1 MITRTHTG
9 LRAALVAVAAL
20 GWWTGANAQNT
31 LAGTT
36 IANRASV
43 SYSVGGLAQAPIES
57 SPTGNVTPG
66 VGAGTDT
73 EFLVDNMI
81 DLSVSEI
88 SGSATV
94 VTPGMVGQVLA
105 FTVANSGNSPEGYQ
119 LTLSEEV
126 GTVLF
131 GNTDNAQ
138 FGLADLVIRVDED
151 PSGGDG
157 TGNDTYDGTETDA
170 FIDILNPGQSI
181 TVFVLANPMVPLTLI
196 NGNITNINLQARAAE
211 PGTSGGTLEV
221 ASPAGNLPNVVEI
234 MFVDA
239 GNDATESATGQ
250 FAVVSAGL
258 TITKTETIL
267 DDPFGTAIPRALPGS
282 NVEYL
287 ITIEN
292 TSTTT
297 AADGV
302 SLSDPVPVNTTVR
315 TAQYAGDDVAITG
328 GLVATCTADAL
339 DGDADGCGI
348 DGLGALTVGTG
359 VLGNI
364 AASATVTVRFQVTIL

>member
-1 MITRTHTG
+1 MITRTSYG
-9 LRAALVAVAAL
+9 LRTAIVAVAAL

-43 SYSVGGLAQAPIES
+43 NYSVGGLPQAVIES

-66 VGAGTDT
+66 LNAGTDT
-73 EFLVDNMI
+73 SFLVDNKI
-81 DLSVSEI
+81 DLSVGEI

-105 FTVANSGNSPEGYQ
+105 FTVANSGNAPEGYQ

-126 GTVLF
+126 GTLLF

-138 FGLADLVIRVDED
+138 FLLANLAIRVDD
-151 PSGGDG
+151 GDNVYDAG
-157 TGNDTYDGTETDA
+157 DVATAIDT
-170 FIDILNPGQSI
+170 LNPSQSI
-181 TVFVLANPMVPLTLI
+181 MVFVLANPMVPLTQI
-196 NGNITNINLQARAAE
+196 NGNFVNVNLQARAAV
-211 PGTSGGTLEV
+211 PGTNGGTLEV

-234 MFVDA
+234 MFVDG
-239 GNDATESATGQ
+239 GNDATENASDQ

-258 TITKTETIL
+258 RITKAETVL
-267 DDPFGTAIPRALPGS
+267 DDPFASAIPRALPGS

-287 ITIEN
+287 ITLEN

-297 AADGV
+297 PADGV
-302 SLSDPVPVNTTVR
+302 SLNDPVPANTTVR

-328 GLVATCTADAL
+328 GSVATCTADAL

-348 DGLGALTVGTG
+348 NGLGALTVSTA
-359 VLGNI
+359 VIGNI
-364 AASATVTVRFQVTIL
+364 AASATVTLRFQVTIL

>member
-1 MITRTHTG
+1 MT
-9 LRAALVAVAAL
+9 
-20 GWWTGANAQNT
+20 
-31 LAGTT
+31 
-36 IANRASV
+36 
-43 SYSVGGLAQAPIES
+43 
-57 SPTGNVTPG
+57 
-66 VGAGTDT
+66 
-73 EFLVDNMI
+73 
-81 DLSVSEI
+81 
-88 SGSATV
+88 
-94 VTPGMVGQVLA
+94 GQVLA
-105 FTVANSGNSPEGYQ
+105 FTVANSGNSPQGYQ
-119 LTLSEEV
+119 LTLTEEV
-126 GTVLF
+126 GTTLAF
-131 GNTDNAQ
+131 GGPDNANI
-138 FGLADLVIRVDED
+138 GLANIGVRVDD
-151 PSGGDG
+151 GDG
-157 TGNDTYDGTETDA
+157 VYDAGDVATAINT
-170 FIDILNPGQSI
+170 LNPSQSI
-181 TVFVLANPMVPLTLI
+181 TVFVLATPMVPLTLI
-196 NGNITNINLQARAAE
+196 NGNNININLQARVAQ
-211 PGTSGGTLEV
+211 PGTNGGTLEL

-239 GNDATESATGQ
+239 GNDATEDDSDQ

-297 AADGV
+297 PADGV
-302 SLSDPVPVNTTVR
+302 SLSDPVPANTTVR

>member
-1 MITRTHTG
+1 
-9 LRAALVAVAAL
+9 V
-20 GWWTGANAQNT
+20 N
-31 LAGTT
+31 
-36 IANRASV
+36 
-43 SYSVGGLAQAPIES
+43 
-57 SPTGNVTPG
+57 PG
-66 VGAGTDT
+66 VGAGVDT
-73 EFLVDNMI
+73 SFLVDNMI

-105 FTVANSGNSPEGYQ
+105 FTVANSGNAPEGYQ
-119 LTLSEEV
+119 LTVTEET
-126 GTVLF
+126 GTTLAF
-131 GNTDNAQ
+131 GGTDNAD
-138 FGLADLVIRVDED
+138 FGLANLAVRVDD
-151 PSGGDG
+151 GDG
-157 TGNDTYDGTETDA
+157 VYDAGDVATA
-170 FIDILNPGQSI
+170 IDSLNPSQAI
-181 TVFVLANPMVPLTLI
+181 TVFILANPMVPLTQI
-196 NGNITNINLQARAAE
+196 NGNFVNVNLQARAAV
-211 PGTSGGTLEV
+211 PGTNGGTLEV
-221 ASPAGNLPNVVEI
+221 ASPAGNQPNVVEI

-239 GNDATESATGQ
+239 GNDATENDSDQ

-267 DDPFGTAIPRALPGS
+267 DDPFGTPIPRALPGS

-297 AADGV
+297 PADGV
-302 SLSDPVPVNTTVR
+302 SLSDPIPANTTVR
-315 TAQYAGDDVAITG
+315 TAQYAGDDIAITG
-328 GLVATCTADAL
+328 GSVATCTADAL

-348 DGLGALTVGTG
+348 DGLGALTVSTG

>member
-1 MITRTHTG
+1 MITRTLKG
-9 LRAALVAVAAL
+9 LRIALVAVAAL
-20 GWWTGANAQNT
+20 GSWMGANAQT
-31 LAGTT
+31 LAGTS
-36 IANRASV
+36 INNRASV
-43 SYSVGGLAQAPIES
+43 NYSVGGLAQAPIES

-66 VGAGTDT
+66 IGAGIDT
-73 EFLVDNMI
+73 SFLVDNMI

-94 VTPGMVGQVLA
+94 VTPGMLNQVLA

-126 GTVLF
+126 GTLLF

-138 FGLADLVIRVDED
+138 FGLADLAIVVDED

-157 TGNDTYDGTETDA
+157 TGNDAYDGTETDA
-170 FIDILNPGQSI
+170 FIDVLNPGQSI
-181 TVFVLANPMVPLTLI
+181 TVFVLADPMVPLTLI
-196 NGNITNINLQARAAE
+196 NGNITNINLQASAAE
-211 PGTSGGTLEV
+211 PGTNGGTPEV

-234 MFVDA
+234 MFVDT
-239 GNDATESATGQ
+239 GNDATESATDQ
-250 FAVVSAGL
+250 FVVVSAGL
-258 TITKTETIL
+258 RITKAETIL

-297 AADGV
+297 PADGV
-302 SLSDPVPVNTTVR
+302 TLSDPVPANTTVR

-328 GLVATCTADAL
+328 GLAASCTADAL

-348 DGLGALTVGTG
+348 DGLGALTVSAAVIGD
-359 VLGNI
+359 I
-364 AASATVTVRFQVTIL
+364 AASATVTVQFQVTIL

>member
-1 MITRTHTG
+1 MITRTSYG
-9 LRAALVAVAAL
+9 LRTAIVAVAAL

-31 LAGTT
+31 LAGTQ
-36 IANRASV
+36 INNRATV
-43 SYSVGGLAQAPIES
+43 NYSVGGLGQAPIES
-57 SPTGNVTPG
+57 SPTGNVNPG
-66 VGAGTDT
+66 VGAGADT
-73 EFLVDNMI
+73 SFLVDNKI

-88 SGSATV
+88 SSSATV

-105 FTVANSGNSPEGYQ
+105 FTVANSGNAPEGYQ
-119 LTLSEEV
+119 LTVSEEV
-126 GTVLF
+126 GTLLF

-138 FGLADLVIRVDED
+138 FGLANLAVRVDD
-151 PSGGDG
+151 GDNVFDAGDVATAIDSLAPS
-157 TGNDTYDGTETDA
+157 T
-170 FIDILNPGQSI
+170 SI
-181 TVFVLANPMVPLTLI
+181 TVFVLANPLVPLTQI
-196 NGNITNINLQARAAE
+196 NGNFVNVNLQARAAV
-211 PGTSGGTLEV
+211 PGTNGGTLEV

-239 GNDATESATGQ
+239 GNDATANASDQ

-258 TITKTETIL
+258 RITKAETVL

-287 ITIEN
+287 ITLEN

-297 AADGV
+297 SADGV
-302 SLSDPVPVNTTVR
+302 SLNDPVPANTTVR
-315 TAQYAGDDVAITG
+315 TAQYAGDDVAVTG

-348 DGLGALTVGTG
+348 NGLGALTVSTA
-359 VLGNI
+359 VIGNI
-364 AASATVTVRFQVTIL
+364 AASATVTLRFQVTIL

>member
-20 GWWTGANAQNT
+20 GWWTGAYAQNT
-31 LAGTT
+31 LAGTP
-36 IANRASV
+36 INNRASV
-43 SYSVGGLAQAPIES
+43 NYSVGGLAQAPIES

-73 EFLVDNMI
+73 SFLVDNMI
-81 DLSVSEI
+81 DLSVSEV

-94 VTPGMVGQVLA
+94 VTPGMTGQVLA

-126 GTVLF
+126 GTLLF

-138 FGLADLVIRVDED
+138 FGLADLSIRVDED

-157 TGNDTYDGTETDA
+157 TGNDTYDGTESDA
-170 FIDILNPGQSI
+170 FIDVLNPGQSI
-181 TVFVLANPMVPLTLI
+181 TVFVLADPMVPLTLI
-196 NGNITNINLQARAAE
+196 NGNITNINLQARAAQ
-211 PGTSGGTLEV
+211 PGTSGGTLEL

-239 GNDATESATGQ
+239 GNDATESATDQ
-250 FAVVSAGL
+250 FAIVSAGL

-267 DDPFGTAIPRALPGS
+267 DDPFGTPIPRALPGS

-297 AADGV
+297 PADGV
-302 SLSDPVPVNTTVR
+302 SLSDPVPANTTVR

-328 GLVATCTADAL
+328 GLIATCTADAL

-348 DGLGALTVGTG
+348 DGLGALTVSAAVIGD
-359 VLGNI
+359 I
-364 AASATVTVRFQVTIL
+364 AASATVTVQFQVTIL

>member
-1 MITRTHTG
+1 MITRTLKG
-9 LRAALVAVAAL
+9 LRIALVAVAAL
-20 GWWTGANAQNT
+20 GSWMGANAQT
-31 LAGTT
+31 LAGTS
-36 IANRASV
+36 INNRASV
-43 SYSVGGLAQAPIES
+43 NYSVGGLAQAPIES

-66 VGAGTDT
+66 IGAGIDT
-73 EFLVDNMI
+73 SFLVDNMI

-94 VTPGMVGQVLA
+94 VTPGMLNQVLA

-126 GTVLF
+126 GTLLF

-138 FGLADLVIRVDED
+138 FGLADLSIRVDED

-157 TGNDTYDGTETDA
+157 TGNDTYDGTESDA
-170 FIDILNPGQSI
+170 FIDVLNPGQSI
-181 TVFVLANPMVPLTLI
+181 TVFVLADPMVPLTLI
-196 NGNITNINLQARAAE
+196 NGNITNINLQARAAQ
-211 PGTSGGTLEV
+211 PGTSGGTLEL

-239 GNDATESATGQ
+239 GNDATEDDSDQ

-297 AADGV
+297 PADGV
-302 SLSDPVPVNTTVR
+302 SLSDPVPANTTVR

-348 DGLGALTVGTG
+348 DGLGALTVSTG

-364 AASATVTVRFQVTIL
+364 AASAIVTVRFQVTIL

>member
-1 MITRTHTG
+1 MITRTSYG
-9 LRAALVAVAAL
+9 LRTAIVAVAAL

-43 SYSVGGLAQAPIES
+43 NYSVGGLPQAVIES

-66 VGAGTDT
+66 LNAGTDT
-73 EFLVDNMI
+73 SFLVDNKI
-81 DLSVSEI
+81 DLSVGEI

-105 FTVANSGNSPEGYQ
+105 FTVANSGNAPEGYQ

-126 GTVLF
+126 GTLLF

-138 FGLADLVIRVDED
+138 FLLANLAIRVDD
-151 PSGGDG
+151 GD
-157 TGNDTYDGTETDA
+157 NVYDAGDVATA
-170 FIDILNPGQSI
+170 INSLNPSQSI
-181 TVFVLANPMVPLTLI
+181 MVFILANPMVPLTQI
-196 NGNITNINLQARAAE
+196 NGNFVNVNLQARAAV
-211 PGTSGGTLEV
+211 PGTNGGTLEV

-234 MFVDA
+234 MFVDG
-239 GNDATESATGQ
+239 GNDATENASDQ

-258 TITKTETIL
+258 RITKAETVL
-267 DDPFGTAIPRALPGS
+267 DDPFASAIPRALPGS

-287 ITIEN
+287 ITLEN

-297 AADGV
+297 PADGV
-302 SLSDPVPVNTTVR
+302 SLNDPVPANTTVR

-328 GLVATCTADAL
+328 GSVATCTADAL

-348 DGLGALTVGTG
+348 NGLGALTVSTA
-359 VLGNI
+359 VIGNI
-364 AASATVTVRFQVTIL
+364 AASATVTLRFQVTIL

>member
-1 MITRTHTG
+1 MITRTLKG
-9 LRAALVAVAAL
+9 LRTALVAVAAL

-43 SYSVGGLAQAPIES
+43 NYSVGGLAQAPIES

-66 VGAGTDT
+66 VGAGVDT
-73 EFLVDNMI
+73 SFLVDNKI

-94 VTPGMVGQVLA
+94 VTPGMLNQVLA

-126 GTVLF
+126 GTLLF

-138 FGLADLVIRVDED
+138 FGLANLVIRVDED

-157 TGNDTYDGTETDA
+157 TGNDAYDGTESATA
-170 FIDILNPGQSI
+170 IDVLNPGQSI
-181 TVFVLANPMVPLTLI
+181 TVFVVAPTVTLTLI
-196 NGNITNINLQARAAE
+196 NGDFTNLNLQARAAA
-211 PGTSGGTLEV
+211 PGTNGGTLEV

-239 GNDATESATGQ
+239 GNDATESASDQ
-250 FAVVSAGL
+250 FSVVSAGL
-258 TITKTETIL
+258 RITKAETVL
-267 DDPFGTAIPRALPGS
+267 DDPFASAIPRALPGS
-282 NVEYL
+282 HVEYL
-287 ITIEN
+287 ITLEN

-297 AADGV
+297 PADLV
-302 SLSDPVPVNTTVR
+302 SLSDPVPANTTVR
-315 TAQYAGDDVAITG
+315 LAQYAGDDVAITG
-328 GLVATCTADAL
+328 GAVPTCTADAL
-339 DGDADGCGI
+339 DADADGCGI
-348 DGLGALTVGTG
+348 NGLGALTVSTG

-364 AASATVTVRFQVTIL
+364 AANATVTVRFQVTIL